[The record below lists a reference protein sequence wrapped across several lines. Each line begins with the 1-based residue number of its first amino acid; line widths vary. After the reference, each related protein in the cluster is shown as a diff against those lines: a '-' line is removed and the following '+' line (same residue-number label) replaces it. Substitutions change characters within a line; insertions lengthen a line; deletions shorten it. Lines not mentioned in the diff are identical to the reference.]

1 MTESLHA
8 ALLSRLP
15 TRQHERWK
23 YANLQFLK
31 AQALGEA
38 GQVDLAWVK
47 QQCLG
52 IQPAVGKTAGVLVMV
67 NGVWR
72 ADLSPALPSG
82 CHVQVLKPENDTK
95 AVDAKAFPVAAMQQS
110 APASGVVIHISDDQP
125 IELHI
130 LHVASSDTPATI
142 NPTLVLTLAKGAQC
156 HLVEHVLASDQAFVL
171 INQLTHVNVGEG
183 ATLDWVK
190 IQTLPFEAAM
200 FAHHEV
206 SQLKNSL
213 VTMVNVSDGARFAR
227 DETQVHLLEAGAVCK
242 AAGFYQTKNDTQ
254 FVDNHIDIKHGA
266 PHTAS
271 EMMYKGILDEK
282 SQGVFNGRL
291 VVEAGAQ
298 KISAT
303 QANHHLLLSNEAEA
317 YAKPELEIY
326 ADDVKCKHG
335 ATTGQL
341 NEEALFYLQSRGIEK
356 GEARAMLMAGF
367 MDEVMACITSPS
379 LRDYTKSK
387 VALT

>member
-1 MTESLHA
+1 MTEPLHTP
-8 ALLSRLP
+8 LFSRLP

-31 AQALGEA
+31 AHALSEPG
-38 GQVDLAWVK
+38 VIDLAWIQ

-52 IQPAVGKTAGVLVMV
+52 IEAAAGKSAGVLVMV

-72 ADLSPALPSG
+72 ADLSKALPSG
-82 CHVQVLKPENDTK
+82 CDVRVLEPQAETV
-95 AVDAKAFPVAAMQQS
+95 AIDAKDFPVAAMQQS
-110 APASGVVIHISDDQP
+110 QAATGVAIHISADQP
-125 IELHI
+125 MELHL

-142 NPTLVLTLAKGAQC
+142 NPTVVLTLAQGAQL
-156 HLVEHVLASDQAFVL
+156 HLIEHVLASDQAFML
-171 INQLTHVNVGEG
+171 INQRTHVNVGEA

-206 SQLKNSL
+206 TQLKNSL
-213 VTMVNVSDGARFAR
+213 VTLVNVSNGARFAR
-227 DETQVHLLEAGAVCK
+227 DETQVSLLEAGAVCK
-242 AAGFYQTKNDTQ
+242 AAGFYQTKNDAQ
-254 FVDNHIDIKHGA
+254 FVDNHIDIKHRA

-271 EMMYKGILDEK
+271 DMMYKGILDKK

-335 ATTGQL
+335 ATTGEL

-356 GEARAMLMAGF
+356 GEARGMLMAGF
-367 MDEVMACITSPS
+367 MDEVMERIASPQ
-379 LRDYTKSK
+379 LRDYVKNK